1 MTVLSLD
8 FLSMET
14 LLWSGFL
21 PFKQGIFITGVGKIK
36 GVKMKSKYFGNLA
49 KGLVIVSA
57 ALALVN
63 CNDSTTAAS
72 DAVSDVPSQY
82 QPQGGDPTQNPA
94 DPSQQVTDPAAN
106 PTDPNADQTDP
117 NQGVTDPATN
127 PVDPADPSQQVTD
140 PIVQPADT
148 TAPATQPADTT
159 AHVIPPEELCL
170 ASSLPNACEQQQP
183 VDTTVTNPPVLSSSS
198 EVVLPASSSSE
209 VVLPTSSSSEV
220 VTPASSSSEQV
231 VSSSSE
237 APKGIFL
244 ASGTEEE
251 KDQMQVE
258 YKTRTG
264 WDGGGILSYPK
275 ELSST
280 QKHGVV
286 VWGPG
291 GGTEPGAYE
300 GMIRRLASHGFVV
313 IALKES
319 PGDASQAMKAIDW
332 MDQQNKD
339 PNSPLYNKLDMNT
352 VGCSGH
358 SMGGL
363 ESEQA
368 VIKDKR
374 VLTAF
379 LNNSGDW
386 NGNGANK
393 VATDRSIAILFGE
406 VGMEKDNAKND
417 YNNQGVRAPACLIE
431 MTGGPRNSEGGYGH
445 GSGSWDGMAATV
457 AWMRWHLG
465 GETNRKAD
473 FVGSTGKYIDGNIV
487 GKQGKWKTQCKNF

>member
-1 MTVLSLD
+1 
-8 FLSMET
+8 
-14 LLWSGFL
+14 
-21 PFKQGIFITGVGKIK
+21 
-36 GVKMKSKYFGNLA
+36 MKSKIVKSMVLA
-49 KGLVIVSA
+49 SALVFMNCGEDTVSSALANYGALSSSSGEAVQPGDEGSSSSVGESAQEQQGSA
-57 ALALVN
+57 AEVSSS
-63 CNDSTTAAS
+63 ST
-72 DAVSDVPSQY
+72 DAVQNGSAIASSSD
-82 QPQGGDPTQNPA
+82 
-94 DPSQQVTDPAAN
+94 
-106 PTDPNADQTDP
+106 
-117 NQGVTDPATN
+117 
-127 PVDPADPSQQVTD
+127 
-140 PIVQPADT
+140 
-148 TAPATQPADTT
+148 
-159 AHVIPPEELCL
+159 ERCL
-170 ASSLPNACEQQQP
+170 ASSQPDACGP
-183 VDTTVTNPPVLSSSS
+183 GTNPLPTSSSDDAVAS
-198 EVVLPASSSSE
+198 SADAQSATSSADIQDPASSSSVAE
-209 VVLPTSSSSEV
+209 KT
-220 VTPASSSSEQV
+220 ASSSSEKKV
-231 VSSSSE
+231 ESSSSETKVESSSSE
-237 APKGIFL
+237 AAKGIFL

-251 KDQMQVE
+251 KDLLKVV
-258 YKTRTG
+258 YKTNTG
-264 WDGGGILSYPK
+264 WDRGGILAYP
-275 ELSST
+275 EQLSND

-319 PGDASQAMKAIDW
+319 PGDASQAIKALDW

-339 PNSPLYNKLDMNT
+339 SNSPLYNKLDMNT

-386 NGNGANK
+386 NGAGANK

-417 YNNQGVRAPACLIE
+417 YNNAGVKAPACLIE

-465 GETNRKAD
+465 GETERKAD
-473 FVGSTGKYIDGNIV
+473 FVGSTGKYIDGSII

>member
-1 MTVLSLD
+1 
-8 FLSMET
+8 
-14 LLWSGFL
+14 
-21 PFKQGIFITGVGKIK
+21 
-36 GVKMKSKYFGNLA
+36 MKSKILKIAVLA
-49 KGLVIVSA
+49 SA
-57 ALALVN
+57 IAFINCGDETALAPYLNGGAQGVSSSSG
-63 CNDSTTAAS
+63 DVESEIS
-72 DAVSDVPSQY
+72 SSDVALPGSSANAETGSETSSSSGAVQ
-82 QPQGGDPTQNPA
+82 QGSN
-94 DPSQQVTDPAAN
+94 TD
-106 PTDPNADQTDP
+106 
-117 NQGVTDPATN
+117 
-127 PVDPADPSQQVTD
+127 
-140 PIVQPADT
+140 
-148 TAPATQPADTT
+148 APASSSD
-159 AHVIPPEELCL
+159 ESCL
-170 ASSLPNACEQQQP
+170 ASSLPDACGP
-183 VDTTVTNPPVLSSSS
+183 GTNPLPTSSSDAAVAS
-198 EVVLPASSSSE
+198 SADAQSATSSANVQEPASSSSE
-209 VVLPTSSSSEV
+209 AAK
-220 VTPASSSSEQV
+220 PASSSSEKKV
-231 VSSSSE
+231 ESSSSAE

-244 ASGTEEE
+244 ASGKEEE

-275 ELSST
+275 QLSST

-319 PGDASQAMKAIDW
+319 PGDASQAIKALDW
-332 MDQQNKD
+332 LDKQNKD
-339 PNSPLYNKLDMNT
+339 QNSPLFGKLDMNT

-386 NGNGANK
+386 NGAGAKN
-393 VATDRSIAILFGE
+393 VATDRTIAILFGE

-417 YNNQGVRAPACLIE
+417 YNNSGVKAPACLIE

-465 GETNRKAD
+465 GETERKAD
-473 FVGSTGKYIDGNIV
+473 FVGTTGKYIDGSII

>member
-1 MTVLSLD
+1 
-8 FLSMET
+8 
-14 LLWSGFL
+14 
-21 PFKQGIFITGVGKIK
+21 
-36 GVKMKSKYFGNLA
+36 MKSKYFKNLA
-49 KGLVIVSA
+49 KGLVIASA
-57 ALALVN
+57 ALALTNCGDATEKVN
-63 CNDSTTAAS
+63 SAIS
-72 DAVSDVPSQY
+72 DAQEQY
-82 QPQGGDPTQNPA
+82 QQQQQQGGDVGTDPTADPSQTVVDPAQQGTDPATDPSQTVTDPTQQGTDPATNPTDPNVNPA
-94 DPSQQVTDPAAN
+94 DPSQTVTDPAQ
-106 PTDPNADQTDP
+106 PTDSTQT
-117 NQGVTDPATN
+117 A
-127 PVDPADPSQQVTD
+127 
-140 PIVQPADT
+140 QPADT
-148 TAPATQPADTT
+148 NAQ
-159 AHVIPPEELCL
+159 VIPPEDLCL
-170 ASSLPNACEQQQP
+170 ASSLPNACGEQQP
-183 VDTTVTNPPVLSSSS
+183 VDTTRTNPPAASSSSAAVDTPKSSSS
-198 EVVLPASSSSE
+198 EAVKPASSSSE
-209 VVLPTSSSSEV
+209 AVK
-220 VTPASSSSEQV
+220 PASSSSEQV

-251 KDQMQVE
+251 KDQMRVV
-258 YKTRTG
+258 YKTNTG
-264 WDGGGILSYPK
+264 WDRGGILAYP
-275 ELSST
+275 EQLSST

-319 PGDASQAMKAIDW
+319 PGDASQAIKALDW

-339 PNSPLYNKLDMNT
+339 SNSPLFGKLDMNT

-386 NGNGANK
+386 NGAGANK

-417 YNNQGVRAPACLIE
+417 YNNAGVRAPACLIE

-473 FVGSTGKYIDGNIV
+473 FVGSTGKYIDGSII

>member
-1 MTVLSLD
+1 
-8 FLSMET
+8 
-14 LLWSGFL
+14 
-21 PFKQGIFITGVGKIK
+21 
-36 GVKMKSKYFGNLA
+36 MKSKILKTMVLA
-49 KGLVIVSA
+49 ST
-57 ALALVN
+57 LAFFN
-63 CNDSTTAAS
+63 CGD
-72 DAVSDVPSQY
+72 DAVTSAINDYAAGFSSSSVGEA
-82 QPQGGDPTQNPA
+82 QPGYETSSSSVGESAQG
-94 DPSQQVTDPAAN
+94 QQSGEAVISSSSTGTAE
-106 PTDPNADQTDP
+106 TLSSSS
-117 NQGVTDPATN
+117 
-127 PVDPADPSQQVTD
+127 VDES
-140 PIVQPADT
+140 
-148 TAPATQPADTT
+148 
-159 AHVIPPEELCL
+159 CL
-170 ASSLPNACEQQQP
+170 ASSLPNACG
-183 VDTTVTNPPVLSSSS
+183 DNPASSSS
-198 EVVLPASSSSE
+198 VAPGSSADVLDPTSSADVQKPASSSSVVEKPASSSSE
-209 VVLPTSSSSEV
+209 KKVESSSSEKKV
-220 VTPASSSSEQV
+220 ESSSSA
-231 VSSSSE
+231 E

-244 ASGTEEE
+244 ASGKEEE

-275 ELSST
+275 QLSSD
-280 QKHGVV
+280 QKHAVV

-339 PNSPLYNKLDMNT
+339 SNSPLYNKLDLNT

-393 VATDRSIAILFGE
+393 VPTDRSIAILYGE

-431 MTGGPRNSEGGYGH
+431 MNGGPRNSEGGYGH

-465 GETNRKAD
+465 GETERKAD
-473 FVGSTGKYIDGNIV
+473 FVGSSGKYINGSII
-487 GKQGKWKTQCKNF
+487 GKQGHWKTQCKNF